1 MGADENFDVTHRLTM
16 LGMDEIGIL
25 VIHVEKVLEHTEYK
39 SRNSKNPG
47 EGTISQWAGEGD
59 EE

>member
-1 MGADENFDVTHRLTM
+1 
-16 LGMDEIGIL
+16 MDEIGIL
-25 VIHVEKVLEHTEYK
+25 VIYVEEVLEHAEYE

-47 EGTISQWAGEGD
+47 EGSITQWAGEGD